1 MKGVK
6 AGDKVLINGFS
17 GADVEFADGEQGK
30 FITVDDVIA
39 VISQT
44 TSRGCIASISAPGS
58 EASADPR
65 DAGGDPRRRA
75 DARSGGCVE
84 VNGTIFLTVSTR
96 W

>member
-39 VISQT
+39 IIS
-44 TSRGCIASISAPGS
+44 
-58 EASADPR
+58 
-65 DAGGDPRRRA
+65 
-75 DARSGGCVE
+75 
-84 VNGTIFLTVSTR
+84 
-96 W
+96 